1 MLSDILNLILQW
13 VAGHP
18 GWMGLI
24 VFLTAMGES
33 LAVVGLILPGA
44 AMMVGF
50 GALIALGHLEFW
62 PTWAWAVAGAIAGD
76 GLSFWLG
83 HTFHQ
88 QLRQRWPFST
98 HPELVDRAVAFFQA
112 HGGKSVLLG
121 RFVGPLRPVIPAVA
135 GMLDMPVRQ
144 FLLVNVSSAMLWA
157 PAYLLPGMAFGAS
170 LELAAQVTGR
180 LVVLILLLLI
190 LLGLTAWLVRWLFRL
205 LQPHAQDRLK
215 RFLLWSRG
223 HPLLGFIGHSLLD
236 PEQDEIRGLSMAAL
250 LLLSGLVF
258 MALLLAAIG
267 QSLPTALDLYLYHF
281 LQSLRTPWAD
291 RLMVALT
298 ELGDAPVKLALAL
311 AVFAW
316 LLWQRARSAAL
327 HWLAALGFGLA
338 ITTLLKWLFQVPRP
352 VAAFHNGI
360 AGYAF
365 PSNHAALT
373 TILFGFLAVLIARE
387 LPPARRWLPYLGATL
402 LVVPIAFSR
411 LYLGVHWFTD
421 TLGGI
426 SLGVAWV
433 ALLGLAYSR
442 HRSAPLS
449 YRGLL
454 GVSLLAVLA
463 AYLGHRVLHQE
474 QELARYQP
482 QPSVQFMA
490 RDAWWRE
497 TWRQLPVQRLDWQG
511 NHRQPLLLQWAAP
524 LTELEQRLRAAGW
537 QPPPPLIWESA
548 LQWLNPQVQ
557 LAELPVLPR
566 VHDGRPEALV
576 MVHPGTTASPGRWVI
591 QCWDSETR
599 LEPGNMPLWLCGL
612 SLQTLQHRMAF
623 FSLAVDMPDA
633 PAPWELLQPGL
644 LGLRQQ
650 SLALPERREPL
661 LLLSD

>member
-1 MLSDILNLILQW
+1 MLSDTLNLTLQW
-13 VAGHP
+13 VAAHP

-24 VFLTAMGES
+24 VFLTALGES
-33 LAVVGLILPGA
+33 LAVIGLILPGA

-98 HPELVDRAVAFFQA
+98 HPELVDRAMAFFQA

-135 GMLDMPVRQ
+135 GMLDMPVGL

-236 PEQDEIRGLSMAAL
+236 PEQNEIRGLSMVAL

-258 MALLLAAIG
+258 IALLLAAIG

-291 RLMVALT
+291 RLMVSFT

-327 HWLAALGFGLA
+327 HWLAALGFGLG

-352 VAAFHNGI
+352 VAGFYNGI
-360 AGYAF
+360 ASYAF

-402 LVVPIAFSR
+402 LVVLIAFSR
-411 LYLGVHWFTD
+411 LYLGAHWLTD

-454 GVSLLAVLA
+454 GVSLLALLV
-463 AYLGHRVLHQE
+463 AYLGHRALHHE

-482 QPSVQFMA
+482 QPDLQFMT

-497 TWRQLPVQRLDWQG
+497 NWRQFPIQRLDWQG
-511 NHRQPLLLQWAAP
+511 HQRQTLLLQWATP

-537 QPPPPLIWESA
+537 QPPPPLTWEGA
-548 LQWLNPQVQ
+548 LQWLNPHVQ

-576 MVHPGTTASPGRWVI
+576 MVHPGTTAVSRWVI

-612 SLQTLQHRMAF
+612 GLQTLQHRMAF

>member
-1 MLSDILNLILQW
+1 MLSDFLNLILQW
-13 VAGHP
+13 VAAHP

-62 PTWAWAVAGAIAGD
+62 STWAWAVVGAIVGD

-83 HTFHQ
+83 RTFHQ
-88 QLRQRWPFST
+88 QLRQRRPFSS
-98 HPELVDRAVAFFQA
+98 HPDIVDRAVTFFQA

-121 RFVGPLRPVIPAVA
+121 RFIGPLRPVIPAVA
-135 GMLDMPVRQ
+135 GMLDMPVGL
-144 FLLVNVSSAMLWA
+144 FLLVNIGSALLWA

-180 LVVLILLLLI
+180 LVVLLLLLLS
-190 LLGLTAWLVRWLFRL
+190 LLGLTAWLVRYLFRR
-205 LQPHAQDRLK
+205 LQPHVQDWLK
-215 RFLLWSRG
+215 RFLLWSRD
-223 HPLLGFIGHSLLD
+223 HPLLSFIGHSLLD
-236 PEQDEIRGLSMAAL
+236 PEQDEIRGLSMVAL

-258 MALLLAAIG
+258 IALLLFAVD
-267 QSLPTALDLYLYHF
+267 QRLPTTLDLYLYHF
-281 LQSLRTPWAD
+281 FQSLRTPWVD
-291 RLMVALT
+291 RLMVACT

-311 AVFAW
+311 TVFAW
-316 LLWQRARSAAL
+316 LLWQRARLAAL

-338 ITTLLKWLFQVPRP
+338 IATLLKWLFQVPRP
-352 VAAFHNGI
+352 MVTLDNGLFS
-360 AGYAF
+360 YAF

-387 LPPARRWLPYLGATL
+387 LPPAKRWLPYLGATL
-402 LVVPIAFSR
+402 LVVSVAFSR
-411 LYLGVHWFTD
+411 LYLGAQWFTD

-442 HRSAPLS
+442 HRLVSLS
-449 YRGLL
+449 YRSLL
-454 GVSLLAVLA
+454 AVSLLAVLA
-463 AYLGHRVLHQE
+463 AYLGHRMLHQE

-482 QPSVQFMA
+482 QPNLRIMA
-490 RDAWWRE
+490 RDAWWRGD
-497 TWRQLPVQRLDWQG
+497 WRQFPTQRLDWQG
-511 NHRQPLLLQWAAP
+511 NRRQALLLQWAAP
-524 LTELEQRLRAAGW
+524 LPVLKQRLHAAGW
-537 QPPPPLIWESA
+537 QIPPPLTWQRA

-557 LAELPVLPR
+557 LAQLPVLPR
-566 VHDGRPEALV
+566 LHDGHPETLV
-576 MVHPGTTASPGRWVI
+576 MVHPGTTVTRRWVL

-599 LEPGNMPLWLCGL
+599 LEPGYTPLWLCGL
-612 SLQTLQHRMAF
+612 SLQTLQHRLAF
-623 FSLAVDMPDA
+623 FNLAVDA
-633 PAPWELLQPGL
+633 PGTPVSWDLLQPAL

-650 SLALPERREPL
+650 SLALPEQRPTL